1 MTSPRT
7 RKRLAKGLEALVRGA
22 DAPLALRGSAAPIN
36 RGEIGRC
43 AGLIHELASDLE
55 ASGAAP
61 EGVELVR
68 TLLRDAASPVYN
80 LDAEGYLEP
89 ALRHAREA
97 LLPLH
102 PDQDA
107 GITGGKRSSTQ
118 SALSG
123 SRS

>member
-7 RKRLAKGLEALVRGA
+7 RKRLAKGLQALVRDA
-22 DAPLALRGSAAPIN
+22 NAPLALRGAAAPIN
-36 RGEIGRC
+36 RDEIGRC
-43 AGLIHELASDLE
+43 AGLIQELASELE
-55 ASGAAP
+55 APGAGP

-68 TLLRDAASPVYN
+68 TLLRDAASPVYDP
-80 LDAEGYLEP
+80 DAEGYLEP
-89 ALRHAREA
+89 ALHHARAA
-97 LLPLH
+97 LLRLR

-107 GITGGKRSSTQ
+107 GITGGKRSSPQ